1 MSQFVD
7 TLFVNEITF
16 GSMRTAVKA
25 IRTTNALFVGIYSLI
40 NETKI
45 ILKNGFLLT
54 FHIIKELEFNI
65 FSIIYTWFIGTT
77 AITTT
82 SFFTTGLIR
91 ITGLILVGTQFSR
104 FDWNSSQL
112 IDVFVTSALF
122 VVTFGA
128 IRATMKTIRTT
139 NSIR

>member
-45 ILKNGFLLT
+45 ILKNGFLLA

>member
-45 ILKNGFLLT
+45 ILKNGFLLA

-65 FSIIYTWFIGTT
+65 FSIIYT
-77 AITTT
+77 
-82 SFFTTGLIR
+82 
-91 ITGLILVGTQFSR
+91 
-104 FDWNSSQL
+104 
-112 IDVFVTSALF
+112 
-122 VVTFGA
+122 
-128 IRATMKTIRTT
+128 
-139 NSIR
+139 